1 MTAYGVGFM
10 YKVISTM
17 DQHLY
22 KSILEDELL
31 HTIKFYN
38 LNPSQVIFQQD
49 NNSKHK
55 AASIQVWL
63 RNQEFDVLEWP
74 AQSLDLN
81 LIEHL
86 WAILKRKLNQ
96 YDRPPNGMLELWEH
110 IEVEWEKIDK
120 DTCQKLIESVPRR
133 IEAVIKAKGMWTDY

>member
-1 MTAYGVGFM
+1 
-10 YKVISTM
+10 M
-17 DQHLY
+17 DQYLY

>member
-1 MTAYGVGFM
+1 MPTVLLEPNNKTVPLKDLAALLRIIWRCMTAYGVGFM
-10 YKVISTM
+10 YKVIGTM

-31 HTIKFYN
+31 HTTKFYN

-49 NNSKHK
+49 NDSKHK
-55 AASIQVWL
+55 TASVQTWP

-74 AQSLDLN
+74 AQSPDLN

-86 WAILKRKLNQ
+86 WAILKKKLNQ
-96 YDRPPNGMLELWEH
+96 YDRPPNGMLELWER
-110 IEVEWEKIDK
+110 IKVE
-120 DTCQKLIESVPRR
+120 
-133 IEAVIKAKGMWTDY
+133 